1 MYTDLTKLRKTQI
14 IDSSKQYRNPFSCA
28 KKKTEDQI
36 NLPKFYRSRPILFRK
51 VQAKERKWERMK
63 FSNKQELKY
72 IAHRDLEERGK
83 VKER

>member
-1 MYTDLTKLRKTQI
+1 ML
-14 IDSSKQYRNPFSCA
+14 
-28 KKKTEDQI
+28 KKKKPEDQI
-36 NLPKFYRSRPILFRK
+36 NLPNFYRSRPILFRK
-51 VQAKERKWERMK
+51 VQGKERKWERMK